1 MRKLTVEFAVGLFV
15 LAGIASTAYL
25 AVRLGDLTVFAKDG
39 YEITARFRSISGLK
53 EGAVIEIAGVRV
65 GTVSKINLDPTDYD
79 AVVHLALKQ
88 DVQVQDD
95 AIASIRSTGIIGEKY
110 INIAPGGSDTLLQA
124 GEEIAETESSVSLEE
139 LIGKYI
145 FQKE

>member
-25 AVRLGDLTVFAKDG
+25 AVRLGDLSFFDEEG
-39 YEITARFRSISGLK
+39 YELTARFRSISGLK
-53 EGAVIEIAGVRV
+53 DGAVIEIAGVRV
-65 GTVSKINLDPTDYD
+65 GTVSKINLDPTDY
-79 AVVHLALKQ
+79 AAIVHLAIKP
-88 DVQVQDD
+88 DVQVQED

-124 GEEIAETESSVSLEE
+124 GGEIAETESSVSLEE

>member
-1 MRKLTVEFAVGLFV
+1 VRKLTVEFAVGLFV

-25 AVRLGDLTVFAKDG
+25 AVRLGDLTVFAEDG
-39 YEITARFRSISGLK
+39 YELTARFRSISGLK

-65 GTVSKINLDPTDYD
+65 GTVSKIKLDPDDYD
-79 AVVHLALKQ
+79 AVVHLALNP

-124 GEEIAETESSVSLEE
+124 GQEIAETESSVSLEE

>member
-25 AVRLGDLTVFAKDG
+25 AVRLGDLTVFADDG
-39 YEITARFRSISGLK
+39 YELTARFRSISGLK

-65 GTVSKINLDPTDYD
+65 GTVSKINLDPADYD
-79 AVVHLALKQ
+79 AVVRLALNPA
-88 DVQVQDD
+88 VQVQED

>member
-25 AVRLGDLTVFAKDG
+25 AVRLGDLTVFAEDG
-39 YEITARFRSISGLK
+39 YELTARFRSISGLK

-65 GTVSKINLDPTDYD
+65 GTVSKIKLDPDDYD
-79 AVVHLALKQ
+79 AVVHLALNP

-124 GEEIAETESSVSLEE
+124 GQEIAETESSVSLEE